1 MTSLPESPRIVVA
14 GGGTA
19 GHIEPAMNLADAVRR
34 LAPSA
39 VITALGTT
47 KGLDTTLIPA
57 RGYPLELIP
66 PVPLPRALNR
76 ALLATPARV
85 RDAVAAAGEVL
96 DRVQAEVVV
105 GFGGYVAVP
114 AYLAA
119 RRRSLPVVV
128 HEANAK
134 PGLAN
139 RGAARLTPHVFTASA
154 EAGLPHATVIGIPLR
169 PAISQLDRPALR
181 AEARAK
187 FGLDPDRPTLLVFGG
202 SQGARSINWAASGAA
217 SGLRAA
223 GVQVLHVIGQKNDL
237 AVPDEVGAPGEVPY
251 VVVPYVDG
259 MQYAY
264 AAADFA
270 LCRCGAMTCAELAAV
285 GLPAAYVPYPVGNG
299 EQRFNAMP
307 IVAAGGG
314 VLVDD
319 ADLTAQWILDEV
331 VPRVT
336 DPAILARMSAAAE
349 SAGSRDADTVLA
361 RHVLTV
367 VEEYRR
373 FPKGTRRGGPQGTKK
388 GRA

>member
-1 MTSLPESPRIVVA
+1 MTQLPDAPRIVVA

-39 VITALGTT
+39 VITALGTS

-66 PVPLPRALNR
+66 PVPLPRAVNR
-76 ALLATPARV
+76 ALLATPGRV
-85 RDAVAAAGEVL
+85 RAAVAAAGEIL

-119 RRRSLPVVV
+119 RSRSLPLIV

-139 RGAARLTPHVFTASA
+139 RGAARLTTHVFTASP
-154 EAGLPHATVIGIPLR
+154 EAHLAHATVIGIPLR

-202 SQGARSINWAASGAA
+202 SQGARSINWAAGEAA
-217 SGLRAA
+217 AGLRAA
-223 GVQVLHVIGQKNDL
+223 GVQVLHIIGQKNEL
-237 AVPDEVGAPGEVPY
+237 TLPDRNAPGEAPYVIVPY
-251 VVVPYVDG
+251 VEQ
-259 MQYAY
+259 MQFAY
-264 AAADFA
+264 AAADMA

-299 EQRFNAMP
+299 EQRFNALP
-307 IVAAGGG
+307 IVKAGGG
-314 VLVDD
+314 LLTDD
-319 ADLTAQWILDEV
+319 ADLNAGWVLENV
-331 VPRVT
+331 VPLIT
-336 DPAILARMSAAAE
+336 DPVAMQRMSAAAE
-349 SAGSRDADTVLA
+349 SAGSRDADVVLA

-367 VEEYRR
+367 VTEHRR
-373 FPKGTRRGGPQGTKK
+373 FPKSGR

>member
-1 MTSLPESPRIVVA
+1 MTSLPDAPRVVVA

-19 GHIEPAMNLADAVRR
+19 GHIEPAMNLADALRR
-34 LAPSA
+34 LSPDAE
-39 VITALGTT
+39 VTALGTS

-66 PVPLPRALNR
+66 PVPLPRSLNR
-76 ALLATPARV
+76 AFLATPGKV
-85 RDAVAAAGEVL
+85 RQAVAAAGEIL
-96 DRVQAEVVV
+96 DRVGAEVVV

-119 RRRSLPVVV
+119 RSRSLPIVV

-139 RGAARLTPHVFTASA
+139 RGAARLTTHVFTASQA
-154 EAGLPHATVIGIPLR
+154 NLPHATVIGIPLR
-169 PAISQLDRPALR
+169 PAISQLDRAALR
-181 AEARAK
+181 SEARER

-202 SQGARSINWAASGAA
+202 SQGARSINWAASEAA
-217 SGLRAA
+217 SGLRSA
-223 GVQVLHVIGQKNDL
+223 GVQVLHVIGQKNELDL
-237 AVPDEVGAPGEVPY
+237 PDGDAPY
-251 VVVPYVDG
+251 IVVPYVEQ

-270 LCRCGAMTCAELAAV
+270 LCRCGAMTCAELSAV

-307 IVAAGGG
+307 IVAAGGA

-319 ADLTAQWILDEV
+319 SDLTAQWILDNV
-331 VPRVT
+331 VPRIT
-336 DPAILARMSAAAE
+336 DPTTVAQMSAAAA
-349 SAGSRDADTVLA
+349 SAGSRDADIVLA

-367 VEEYRR
+367 VTEHRR
-373 FPKGTRRGGPQGTKK
+373 FPTKRG
-388 GRA
+388 RS

>member
-1 MTSLPESPRIVVA
+1 MTQLPDAPRIVVA

-47 KGLDTTLIPA
+47 KGLDQTLIPA

-66 PVPLPRALNR
+66 PVPLPRAVNR
-76 ALLATPARV
+76 ALLATPGKV
-85 RDAVAAAGEVL
+85 RSAVAAAGEIL
-96 DRVQAEVVV
+96 DRVGAEVVV

-119 RRRSLPVVV
+119 RSRSLPVVV

-139 RGAARLTPHVFTASA
+139 RGAARLTPHVFTASP
-154 EAGLPHATVIGIPLR
+154 EAHLPHATVIGIPLR
-169 PAISQLDRPALR
+169 PAISQLDRAALR
-181 AEARAK
+181 AEARAS

-202 SQGARSINWAASGAA
+202 SQGARSINWAAAQAA
-217 SGLRAA
+217 DGLRAA
-223 GVQVLHVIGQKNDL
+223 GVQVLHVIGQKNEL
-237 AVPDEVGAPGEVPY
+237 ALKDGRGGESPVPY
-251 VVVPYVDG
+251 VVVPYVEQ

-264 AAADFA
+264 AAADMA
-270 LCRCGAMTCAELAAV
+270 LCRCGAMTCAELSAV

-307 IVAAGGG
+307 IVDAGGG
-314 VLVDD
+314 LLVDD
-319 ADLTAQWILDEV
+319 ADLDASWILDHV
-331 VPRVT
+331 VPIVT
-336 DPAILARMSAAAE
+336 DPEAIARMSTAAA
-349 SAGSRDADTVLA
+349 SAGSRDADVVLA

-367 VEEYRR
+367 VEEHRR
-373 FPKGTRRGGPQGTKK
+373 FPHGKRPTTKRGS
-388 GRA
+388 RD